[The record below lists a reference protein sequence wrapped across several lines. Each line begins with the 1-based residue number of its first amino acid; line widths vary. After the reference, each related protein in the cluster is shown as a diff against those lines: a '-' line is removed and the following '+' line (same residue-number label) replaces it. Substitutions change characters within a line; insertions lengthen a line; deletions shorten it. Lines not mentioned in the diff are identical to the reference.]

1 MTNAE
6 IQKIKCDMLNL
17 SKLDKSA
24 FNEVLAFMR
33 ELQGIMAAGN
43 TEAKG

>member
-6 IQKIKCDMLNL
+6 IQRIKSDLLNL
-17 SKLDKSA
+17 SKIDKSA
-24 FNEVLAFMR
+24 FNEILAFMR

-43 TEAKG
+43 TEAEG

>member
-6 IQKIKCDMLNL
+6 IQRIKSEMLNL

-24 FNEVLAFMR
+24 FNEILAFMR

-43 TEAKG
+43 TEAEG

>member
-6 IQKIKCDMLNL
+6 IQRIKSEMLNL

-24 FNEVLAFMR
+24 FNEILAFMR
-33 ELQGIMAAGN
+33 ELQGIIAAGN
-43 TEAKG
+43 TEAEG